1 MGNVVRRIALV
12 AILGAALATIVGDAL
27 AQETIN
33 PNRITRIEVLTPS
46 GEPPRVRIYWN
57 HIQRS
62 TSPAIYRVVLGRV
75 VTTGNADYDAG
86 RHETFNEN
94 PRDINHI
101 FSVTVGIECWVPVTV
116 EETQEMMCEGSQ
128 YGNIT
133 TLAVEANQVSFL
145 RIYGYNANGGLVDID
160 PVNTGRD
167 YIWIRQND
175 PIGPIVEA
183 GIVDAVHEMVRRNYG
198 GVRFGAAAFPPAPT
212 NTPVPTN
219 TPTPTATPLPA
230 LNVGPQISADGGAI
244 PPSGRDLTVHLTS
257 LSNRHEYR
265 VTLSIDFDPTITT
278 SQATAAS
285 GWDGVCGTASWET
298 WIYGQTDWDV
308 IARLRAC
315 ERPPWGMG
323 VTGTTNL
330 AYELVVRVPGPIA
343 PGGIIPVATVSSGT
357 LTSLMLIY
365 TGPTPTPTPTAAPG
379 AQPNADVWFNPVGSL
394 GENVIG
400 IGGDTAKAAM
410 ISALALAATV
420 LAFQFSR
427 SLPVAILGGTL
438 VIIGGVP
445 LGLTP
450 IWVIA
455 GLGMTGIV
463 ISGFALFFRGA

>member
-12 AILGAALATIVGDAL
+12 AILGAALATVVGDAI
-27 AQETIN
+27 AQTRN
-33 PNRITRIEVLTPS
+33 PNRITRIEVLTPT

-57 HIQRS
+57 HIQRA
-62 TSPAIYRVVLGRV
+62 TSPVLYRVILGRV
-75 VTTGNADYDAG
+75 VAAGNADFDAS
-86 RHETFNEN
+86 RHEMFSDGFNPALN
-94 PRDINHI
+94 
-101 FSVTVGIECWVPVTV
+101 VAVGIECWVPVTV
-116 EETQEMMCEGSQ
+116 EESQELMCDATQ

-133 TLAVEANQVSFL
+133 TLAIQANQRSFL
-145 RIYGYNANGGLVDID
+145 RIYGYNDQGRIVDID
-160 PVNTGRD
+160 PLTMHRD
-167 YIWIRQND
+167 YIWIRAND
-175 PIGPIVEA
+175 PLGPIVQS
-183 GIVDAVHEMVRRNYG
+183 GIANPGQSTQYNAG
-198 GVRFGAAAFPPAPT
+198 GVIFGAAAFPPAPT
-212 NTPVPTN
+212 NTPTPTP

-230 LNVGPQISADGGAI
+230 LNVGPQISADGGVI
-244 PPSGRDLTVHLTS
+244 PTSGRDLPIEITHLNPRT
-257 LSNRHEYR
+257 RFQYR
-265 VTLSIDFDPTITT
+265 LTLTIAFDPTLTDM
-278 SQATAAS
+278 QAAAAS
-285 GWDGVCGTASWET
+285 GWDGVCGREEFQTVIRGQASWT
-298 WIYGQTDWDV
+298 A

-315 ERPPWGMG
+315 DRPAWAQG
-323 VTGTTNL
+323 VTGTTHLHYQL
-330 AYELVVRVPGPIA
+330 AFGLFIDSRIPI
-343 PGGIIPVATVSSGT
+343 IYSTLSSGNI
-357 LTSLMLIY
+357 TSLRLQY
-365 TGPTPTPTPTAAPG
+365 AAGPTPTPTPTAAPG

>member
-12 AILGAALATIVGDAL
+12 AILGAALATVVGDAI
-27 AQETIN
+27 AQTRN
-33 PNRITRIEVLTPS
+33 PNRITRIEVLTPT

-57 HIQRS
+57 HIQRA
-62 TSPAIYRVVLGRV
+62 TSPVLYRVILGRKV
-75 VTTGNADYDAG
+75 AAGNADFDAS
-86 RHETFNEN
+86 RHEMFSDGFNPALN
-94 PRDINHI
+94 
-101 FSVTVGIECWVPVTV
+101 VAVGIECWVPVTV
-116 EETQEMMCEGSQ
+116 EESQELMCDATQ

-133 TLAVEANQVSFL
+133 TLAIQANQRSFL
-145 RIYGYNANGGLVDID
+145 RIYGYNDQGRIVDID
-160 PVNTGRD
+160 PLTNHRD
-167 YIWIRQND
+167 YIWIRAND
-175 PIGPIVEA
+175 PLGPIVED
-183 GIVDAVHEMVRRNYG
+183 GIANPGQSTQYNAG
-198 GVRFGAAAFPPAPT
+198 GVIFGAAAFPPAPT
-212 NTPVPTN
+212 NTPTPTP

-230 LNVGPQISADGGAI
+230 LNVGPQISADGGVI
-244 PPSGRDLTVHLTS
+244 PASGRDLTVHLTS
-257 LSNRHEYR
+257 LSNRHDYR
-265 VTLSIDFDPTITT
+265 LTLSIEFNPTLTDV
-278 SQATAAS
+278 QARAAS
-285 GWDGVCGTASWET
+285 GWDGVCSTEDWEM

-315 ERPPWGMG
+315 GRPAWGVG

-330 AYELVVRVPGPIA
+330 AYELVVRAPGPIA
-343 PGGIIPVATVSSGT
+343 PGGMIPVADVSSGT
-357 LTSLMLIY
+357 LTSLMLMY

-379 AQPNADVWFNPVGSL
+379 AQPNADIWFNPVGSL
-394 GENVIG
+394 GENVLG